1 MFCAAMEDV
10 DMRMCID
17 TPETERKSRYR
28 QMQTKRSFFKR
39 DEKK

>member
-1 MFCAAMEDV
+1 MYMCV
-10 DMRMCID
+10 D
-17 TPETERKSRYR
+17 TQETECKSRYR